1 MAGNPLQALAL
12 IALGYR
18 SISMSPTSVGPVKQM
33 LLHLDAGKAAGFLR
47 AHLDDD
53 ASSLR
58 EALGQFARQNQ
69 IPL

>member
-1 MAGNPLQALAL
+1 
-12 IALGYR
+12 
-18 SISMSPTSVGPVKQM
+18 MSPTSVGPVKQM
-33 LLHLDAGKAAGFLR
+33 LLHLDAGKAADFLH